1 MGFEKG
7 KTDQMERVL
16 SNKRVI
22 IFSVFVAGLC
32 SLVYELLISTTASYF
47 LGDSVKQFSITIGL
61 YLASMGLG
69 AYVSRLIKTK
79 LLRSFV
85 AVEILLGLVG
95 GLSVPL
101 LYLTYAY
108 GMVFWP
114 VVVGLIMII
123 GALTGLEIPLL
134 TRIMDREEALDV
146 NLANILSFDYLGAL
160 LATLA
165 FPFLLLPVLGTFR
178 ASLTLGLCNL
188 VIGVVNVWW
197 FTDLLDRRSR
207 RQGYLFS
214 VGAALVLGG
223 LLAASGP
230 LMDRWTD
237 DVYEDRIVFREQTP
251 YQKIVMTRWK
261 EDLRLFLDG
270 NLQFSSLDEPRYHE
284 PLVHVPMSQ
293 VELPRRV
300 LVLGGGDGL
309 VAREVLKYE
318 SVERVTIVDL
328 DPKMFEIARTYPALT
343 RLNERSLHSPRVHTV
358 AKDAFVFL
366 EEANRTYDLIIAD
379 LPDPNNISL
388 ARLYSR
394 TFYGL
399 VRSHLADGGVF
410 VTQATS
416 PYFARE
422 AFWTIHETLRAAEF
436 THTYPF
442 HVNVP
447 SFGEWG
453 FILAAE
459 RSLDPT
465 TATPTVDTRFLNE
478 RIVPGLFRFPKD
490 LQSLGDRRPSTLDR
504 PRVLDAYLDGWRHWN

>member
-1 MGFEKG
+1 MR
-7 KTDQMERVL
+7 RVL

-47 LGDSVKQFSITIGL
+47 LGDSVQQFSVTIGL

-69 AYVSRLIKTK
+69 SYVSRLIKTK

-95 GLSVPL
+95 GLAVPL

-108 GMVFWP
+108 GAVFWP
-114 VVVGLIMII
+114 VVVGLIVVI

-134 TRIMDREEALDV
+134 TRIMDREESLDV

-165 FPFLLLPVLGTFR
+165 FPFVLLPVLGTFR
-178 ASLTLGLCNL
+178 ASLVLGLCNL
-188 VIGVVNVWW
+188 VIGAVNVWW

-207 RQGYLFS
+207 RQGYALS
-214 VGAALVLGG
+214 AGAALLLAG

-230 LMDRWTD
+230 LMNRWTN
-237 DVYEDRIVFREQTP
+237 DVYEDRVVYREQTP
-251 YQKIVMTRWK
+251 YQKIVMTRWQ

-293 VELPRRV
+293 VPSPRRV

-318 SVERVTIVDL
+318 AVEQVTIVDL
-328 DPKMFEIARTYPALT
+328 DPKMFELARTHPALT
-343 RLNERSLHSPRVHTV
+343 RLNDRSLHSPRVRTV

-366 EEANRTYDLIIAD
+366 EETGRSYDLIVAD
-379 LPDPNNISL
+379 LPDPNDVSL

-399 VRSHLADGGVF
+399 VRSHLTGDGVF
-410 VTQATS
+410 VAQATS
-416 PYFARE
+416 PYFAQE
-422 AFWTIHETLRAAEF
+422 AFWTIRATIGAAGF
-436 THTYPF
+436 TNAYPY

-453 FILAAE
+453 FVLAAE
-459 RSLDPT
+459 RPLDPT
-465 TATPTVDTRFLNE
+465 TAAPTVETRFLNA
-478 RIVPGLFRFPKD
+478 RVVPGLFQFPKD
-490 LQSLGDRRPSTLDR
+490 LQSAGDHRPSTLDQ
-504 PRVLDAYLDGWRHWN
+504 PRVLQAYLDGWRYWN

>member
-1 MGFEKG
+1 MR
-7 KTDQMERVL
+7 RVL
-16 SNKRVI
+16 SNKKVV

-69 AYVSRLIKTK
+69 SYLSRFIKTK

-85 AVEILLGLVG
+85 AVEILLGVVG
-95 GLSVPL
+95 GLAVPL

-108 GMVFWP
+108 GAVFWP
-114 VVVGLIMII
+114 VVVGLIVGI
-123 GALTGLEIPLL
+123 GALTGLEVPLL
-134 TRIMDREEALDV
+134 TRIMDDEESLDV
-146 NLANILSFDYLGAL
+146 NLANILSFDYLGGL

-165 FPFLLLPVLGTFR
+165 FPFVLLPVLGTFR

-197 FTDLLDRRSR
+197 FSGLLGRRAR

-214 VGAALVLGG
+214 AGAALLLGG

-230 LMDRWTD
+230 LMDRWSD
-237 DVYEDRIVFREQTP
+237 RVYEDRVVYREQTP
-251 YQKIVMTRWK
+251 YQKIVMTRWQ
-261 EDLRLFLDG
+261 EDLRLFLNG

-284 PLVHVPMSQ
+284 PLVHVPMGQ
-293 VELPRRV
+293 VEAPRQV

-309 VAREVLKYE
+309 AARELLKYAE
-318 SVERVTIVDL
+318 VEQVTIVDL
-328 DPKMFEIARTYPALT
+328 DPKMFEIARTHPALT
-343 RLNERSLHSPRVHTV
+343 RLNDRSLHSPRVRTV
-358 AKDAFVFL
+358 ASDAFVFL
-366 EEANRTYDLIIAD
+366 EETTQEYDVVIAD
-379 LPDPNNISL
+379 LPDPNNVSL

-399 VRSHLADGGVF
+399 VRAHLAPGGVF

-416 PYFARE
+416 PYFARQ

-436 THTYPF
+436 SHTYPF

-453 FILAAE
+453 FLLAAE
-459 RSLDPT
+459 RPLRP
-465 TATPTVDTRFLNE
+465 AGMTPAVDTRYLNAA
-478 RIVPGLFRFPKD
+478 ILPGLFQFPKD
-490 LQSLGDRRPSTLDR
+490 LQPPDPVPPPSTLDQ
-504 PRVLDAYLDGWRHWN
+504 PRVLDAYLEGWTYWN

>member
-1 MGFEKG
+1 MSNRGIRRALDN
-7 KTDQMERVL
+7 KTV
-16 SNKRVI
+16 V

-47 LGDSVKQFSITIGL
+47 LGDSVQQFSITIGL

-69 AYVSRLIKTK
+69 SYISRFIKTK

-85 AVEILLGLVG
+85 AVELLLGVVG
-95 GLSVPL
+95 GLAVPL
-101 LYLTYAY
+101 LYLAYAY
-108 GMVFWP
+108 GAVFWP
-114 VVVGLIMII
+114 VVVGLIVVI

-134 TRIMDREEALDV
+134 TRIMDREESLDV

-165 FPFLLLPVLGTFR
+165 FPFVLLPVLGTFR
-178 ASLTLGLCNL
+178 ASLTLGLANL

-197 FTDLLDRRSR
+197 FADLLGRRSR
-207 RQGYLFS
+207 RQGYALAA
-214 VGAALVLGG
+214 GAALLLAG
-223 LLAASGP
+223 LLVASGP
-230 LMDRWTD
+230 LMDRWAD
-237 DVYEDRIVFREQTP
+237 DVYEDRVVYREQTP
-251 YQKIVMTRWK
+251 YQKIIMTRWK
-261 EDLRLFLDG
+261 DDLRLFLDG

-293 VELPRRV
+293 VQSPRRV

-318 SVERVTIVDL
+318 AVEQVTIVDL
-328 DPKMFEIARTYPALT
+328 DPKMFDLARTHPALT
-343 RLNERSLHSPRVHTV
+343 RLNDRSLHSPRVRTV
-358 AKDAFVFL
+358 TKDAFVFL
-366 EEANRTYDLIIAD
+366 EETDRTYDLIVAD
-379 LPDPNNISL
+379 LPDPNDVSL

-399 VRSHLADGGVF
+399 VRSHLTGAGVF

-416 PYFARE
+416 PYFAQE
-422 AFWTIHETLRAAEF
+422 AFWTIHETLRAADF
-436 THTYPF
+436 AHTYPY

-459 RSLDPT
+459 RPLNPST
-465 TATPTVDTRFLNE
+465 SEVTVETRFLND
-478 RIVPGLFRFPKD
+478 RIVPGLFQFPKD
-490 LQSLGDRRPSTLDR
+490 LRSSGDPRPSTLDQ
-504 PRVLDAYLDGWRHWN
+504 PRVLDAYLDGWQYWN